1 MDVIKKTIKQAVTT
15 GTTENN
21 TGNTFVIIPDLNA
34 NYHIKISL
42 TSKSLD
48 WGVFDDINESDF
60 KLFKYN
66 NFIINS
72 NNI

>member
-1 MDVIKKTIKQAVTT
+1 MEVIRKTIKQAVTT
-15 GTTENN
+15 GTTENT
-21 TGNTFVIIPDLNA
+21 TGNTFVIIPDLSA

-48 WGVFDDINESDF
+48 WGVFDEIDENNF
-60 KLFKYN
+60 KLLKYN
-66 NFIINS
+66 NFITNF